1 MQKIEVEI
9 KKKINNQPTVK
20 ARAGFGIKFTTD
32 GEETVSLHFMR
43 SVYSIQ
49 SFKIINMKYE
59 NYCNQQ
65 S

>member
-49 SFKIINMKYE
+49 SFKIII
-59 NYCNQQ
+59 
-65 S
+65 